1 MHASIRRYECA
12 GAPITT
18 DELVRLGRE
27 IAATLSHAPGFV
39 SLLILSSAS
48 DAPLLQGQQ
57 QVQAAVS
64 IFEDQPGLEQ
74 AEQSGNCTDRQI
86 AAALTITE
94 GTAGLHVHH
103 ILPKLGLRSRVQ
115 IGDWVQTHGLSDTPE
130 V

>member
-39 SLLILSSAS
+39 SLLILSSA
-48 DAPLLQGQQ
+48 PEVPILNGQQ
-57 QVQAAVS
+57 QVLAAVS

-74 AEQSGNCTDRQI
+74 AERLI
-86 AAALTITE
+86 AAPLEERLA
-94 GTAGLHVHH
+94 AQC
-103 ILPKLGLRSRVQ
+103 PARVA
-115 IGDWVQTHGLSDTPE
+115 ITHGEIVFQRGL
-130 V
+130 